1 MAPAGCCC
9 ALLSYCELLLFCL
22 FYSLS
27 KCFYGFIC
35 FSWPPFLSS
44 VFGKQL
50 LSILPTLPS
59 PLISF
64 VLSMMKLSKS
74 IHYMEYELMIKNLWE
89 TWHHYQSPL
98 HYLLI
103 SSLLWC
109 LDDSSSWSNDDWH
122 ISKASTTATTRFLD
136 LLLFFY
142 LPCI

>member
-1 MAPAGCCC
+1 MLLVLYY
-9 ALLSYCELLLFCL
+9 LLSSLFYGSCWLLFCL

-50 LSILPTLPS
+50 LPILPTLPS

-64 VLSMMKLSKS
+64 VLPMMKLSKS

-89 TWHHYQSPL
+89 TWHHYQLPL
-98 HYLLI
+98 HYLL
-103 SSLLWC
+103 L
-109 LDDSSSWSNDDWH
+109 
-122 ISKASTTATTRFLD
+122 FLCYD
-136 LLLFFY
+136 ALMLQVHDQMMSDMFLRPLLLLLLVFLY
-142 LPCI
+142 IIVL